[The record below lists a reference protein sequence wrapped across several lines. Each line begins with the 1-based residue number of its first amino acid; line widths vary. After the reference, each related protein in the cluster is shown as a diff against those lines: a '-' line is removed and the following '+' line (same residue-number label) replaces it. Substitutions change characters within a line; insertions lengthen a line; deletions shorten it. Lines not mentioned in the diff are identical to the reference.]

1 MSKKLVAITFA
12 AIGVGLVAYNCYKK
26 KTSHKKPKENPL
38 KTKLNTIK
46 AAAQIKKAEHTINQ
60 KDNVDKL
67 NQFLDDIGLGGLK
80 DILSENKDVLLIG
93 KDFEI
98 PEDIIIEEIDM
109 NPDDTSEASN
119 EDE

>member
-12 AIGVGLVAYNCYKK
+12 AIGAGLIAYNCYKK
-26 KTSHKKPKENPL
+26 KISLKHEKPKENPL

-60 KDNVDKL
+60 KNNVNKL
-67 NQFLDDIGLGGLK
+67 NQFLDDIGLSGLK
-80 DILSENKDVLLIG
+80 DILSENKDVLLVS

-98 PEDIIIEEIDM
+98 PEDIVIEEIDI
-109 NPDDTSEASN
+109 NPDDTF
-119 EDE
+119 